1 MKNKKILL
9 VLLTVAVIA
18 VTAIALA
25 GCNDKPEKVFA
36 GTAADLGGF
45 RGAKQI
51 YLDATD
57 ISHVPGS
64 QLLFVT
70 IAGNNGT
77 NTYKL
82 YNFVTDKEITSFTA
96 GSGSAQALN
105 NLIVVK
111 NENVINEVAYTD
123 LSFFDFEGKALNNG
137 FISESTVL
145 FENSDTGFSL
155 ENGKDPGYIILNN
168 FVYLVKG
175 GKFVVSFEK
184 GASFDPSIA
193 NYKYESENY
202 FFVPSDD
209 EETVRVFKKNGNLH
223 TVADI
228 TENKNA
234 TTSSF
239 SINYLSED
247 KAVVQ
252 YLDRCAEDENSYDYL
267 NNGTKFEVRTFIF
280 DAEKSKWSE
289 KKSFKYVIGFIFAAE
304 HEGEKAF
311 DDSIKDIMVARKFS
325 KKALS
330 DHVVFA
336 SVNDSLKIK
345 IDFDDVFEGYVG
357 HQAFADGYIIKTKS
371 GDNYFVSKDGKDYVK
386 AETISY
392 DTPYFDN
399 GSGVIYKYESGKA
412 VEQGRYDISEYS
424 VVSVVGGY
432 VIYQDA
438 AGAYYAGAFNADPVA
453 LSTANVSINVYDGFF
468 TKTTTSE
475 NASPVIELYSAN
487 GSKLENLGGA
497 IDEDYRVA
505 HGSDASGKA
514 VMVIS
519 VSGSDN
525 AKMYY
530 RLG

>member
-9 VLLTVAVIA
+9 VLLTVVVIA

-25 GCNDKPEKVFA
+25 GCNDRPEKVFA
-36 GTAADLGGF
+36 GTAADLNGF
-45 RGAKQI
+45 TSAMQI
-51 YLDATD
+51 YRDASSISAIGGTD
-57 ISHVPGS
+57 
-64 QLLFVT
+64 LLFVT
-70 IAGNNGT
+70 AAGDNGSNKYT
-77 NTYKL
+77 L
-82 YNFVTDKEITSFTA
+82 YNFVTDNEIMQFTA
-96 GSGSAQALN
+96 GSATCQTMGCGAIGVYKTDTINSIETTEIKVFDIHGTALN
-105 NLIVVK
+105 
-111 NENVINEVAYTD
+111 
-123 LSFFDFEGKALNNG
+123 G
-137 FISESTVL
+137 
-145 FENSDTGFSL
+145 
-155 ENGKDPGYIILNN
+155 N
-168 FVYLVKG
+168 FVTTTQFDRENYGITSDCVIINNIVYIVDG
-175 GKFVVSFEK
+175 GELITSFEK
-184 GASFDPSIA
+184 TPSFDPVIA
-193 NYKYESENY
+193 NYEYESDNYFYYKYESY
-202 FFVPSDD
+202 I
-209 EETVRVFKKNGNLH
+209 RVFEKNGNLH
-223 TVADI
+223 TVADVSDN
-228 TENKNA
+228 EYA
-234 TTSSF
+234 STSSTKVF
-239 SINYLSED
+239 YLSED
-247 KAVVQ
+247 KIVVQ
-252 YLDRCAEDENSYDYL
+252 YTDRCADDENSYDYL
-267 NNGTKFEVRTFIF
+267 TSGSKYEVRTYIF
-280 DAEKSKWSE
+280 DAKKSKWSE
-289 KKSFKYVIGFIFAAE
+289 KKSFKYVIDLIFAAE

-330 DHVVFA
+330 DHFVFA

-357 HQAFADGYIIKTKS
+357 HQAFADGYIIATKS
-371 GDNYFVSKDGKDYVK
+371 GDKYFVSKDGKDYVK

-412 VEQGRYDISEYS
+412 VEQGRYDISRYS

-487 GSKLENLGGA
+487 GTNLAKLGGA
-497 IDEDYRVA
+497 IDKDYIVA

>member
-1 MKNKKILL
+1 MKNKKILF
-9 VLLTVAVIA
+9 VLLTVVVIA

-25 GCNDKPEKVFA
+25 GCNDRPEKVFA
-36 GTAADLGGF
+36 GTAADLNGF
-45 RGAKQI
+45 TSAEQI
-51 YLDATD
+51 YRDASSISAIGGTD
-57 ISHVPGS
+57 
-64 QLLFVT
+64 LLFVT
-70 IAGNNGT
+70 ENLSEGNNK
-77 NTYKL
+77 YIL
-82 YNFVTDKEITSFTA
+82 YNFVTDDPVAEFTA

-111 NENVINEVAYTD
+111 NENVINEVAYTY

-168 FVYLVKG
+168 VVYLVND

-193 NYKYESENY
+193 DYEYESENY
-202 FFVPSDD
+202 FFVPVDD
-209 EETVRVFKKNGNLH
+209 EETETVRVFEKNGNLH

-234 TTSSF
+234 STSSTSVF
-239 SINYLSED
+239 YLSED
-247 KAVVQ
+247 KIVVQ
-252 YLDRCAEDENSYDYL
+252 YIDRCADDKNSYDYL
-267 NNGTKFEVRTFIF
+267 ISGSKYEVRTYIF
-280 DAEKSKWSE
+280 DAKKSKWSE
-289 KKSFKYVIGFIFAAE
+289 KKSFKYVINNIVPAE
-304 HEGEKAF
+304 HEGAAAF
-311 DDSIKDIMVARKFS
+311 DESITDIMVARKFS
-325 KKALS
+325 KKTLS
-330 DHVVFA
+330 DHFVFA
-336 SVNDSLKIK
+336 SVNDSLKVK

-412 VEQGRYDISEYS
+412 VEQGRYDISKYS
-424 VVSVVGGY
+424 VVSVVGGNVLYLGNDGKYY
-432 VIYQDA
+432 VGTL
-438 AGAYYAGAFNADPVA
+438 GAEPAV
-453 LSTANVSINVYDGFF
+453 LSTDTVTVGVQDGFY
-468 TKTTTSE
+468 TLTDSTVGT
-475 NASPVIELYSAN
+475 SPVVSLYSA
-487 GSKLENLGGA
+487 GGTMLCELGGA
-497 IDEDYRVA
+497 VLDSNFAGRTDVNGNEVRI
-505 HGSDASGKA
+505 
-514 VMVIS
+514 IS
-519 VSGSDN
+519 VTGVN
-525 AKMYY
+525 KTMYY